1 MTSFVGPLF
10 TSAACF
16 AKVRRMTLPAVPT
29 VSLDDI
35 RSSDAS
41 RRARAAEALKLGF
54 GTFGLVYVA
63 DHGLTAAE
71 QDRFYDSFHRLTKKP
86 ESEKQTWARADLWYQ
101 RGWTPPNTE
110 KAVAAGGQP
119 DFKECW
125 FNAPM
130 DYDEAAARLHPELYA
145 PNVWPEGD
153 DEFRAVYTQV
163 GKLLHMVG
171 ETLLVG
177 VAQSYGLE
185 AQTLVGLVQGAP
197 HVFRAIRYLP
207 LTAEQA
213 DARILW
219 GEEHTDFN
227 LLTILPG
234 GRFLDSDERPCAKP
248 DEASGLFLRT
258 RATAENPNGTL
269 VPGVAPPGCMVA
281 QVGQQLEILTG
292 GTLVATPHVITAPKI
307 SGYSRLSSAHF
318 VHLHTDVVLAP
329 IVPFRTPASV
339 AAYRPPVLAS
349 TYDLKT
355 LVDIG
360 LAPRE
365 ALDALGYRH
374 YDRLASAHENERND

>member
-1 MTSFVGPLF
+1 
-10 TSAACF
+10 
-16 AKVRRMTLPAVPT
+16 MTLPAVPT
-29 VSLDDI
+29 VSLTDI
-35 RSSDAS
+35 RSEDPA
-41 RRARAAEALKLGF
+41 RRDRAAEALKVGF

-63 DHGLTAAE
+63 DHGLTPAE
-71 QDRFYDSFHRLTKKP
+71 QDRFYDAFLRLTQRP
-86 ESEKQTWARADLWYQ
+86 ESEKQKYARADLWYQ

-110 KAVAAGGQP
+110 KAVAAEGQP

-125 FNAPM
+125 FAAPM
-130 DYDEAAARLHPELYA
+130 AYDEAATKVHPELYA

-153 DEFRAVYTQV
+153 DAFREVYMQM
-163 GKLLHMVG
+163 GRLLHGVG
-171 ETLLVG
+171 ETLLQG

-185 AQTLVGLVQGAP
+185 RDALVKLVQGAP
-197 HVFRAIRYLP
+197 HVFRALRYLP
-207 LTAEQA
+207 LNEAQA
-213 DARILW
+213 SAGVLW

-234 GRFLDSDERPCAKP
+234 GRFLDPQGKACPKP

-258 RATAENPNGTL
+258 RPSAEHPNGQL

-292 GTLVATPHVITAPKI
+292 GTLIATPHVITAPKVPD
-307 SGYSRLSSAHF
+307 YSRLSSAHF
-318 VHLHTDVVLAP
+318 VHVHTDVVLQP
-329 IVPFRTPASV
+329 MGPFRSEATLE
-339 AAYRPPVLAS
+339 AYRPPVLAS

-365 ALDALGYRH
+365 ALDALGYRN
-374 YDRLASAHENERND
+374 YDRLASAHAVERKG

>member
-1 MTSFVGPLF
+1 
-10 TSAACF
+10 
-16 AKVRRMTLPAVPT
+16 MTLPSVPT

-35 RSSDAS
+35 RSSDPA
-41 RRARAAEALKLGF
+41 RRARAAEALKVGF
-54 GTFGLVYVA
+54 GTFGLVYVS
-63 DHGLTAAE
+63 DHGLTPAE

-86 ESEKQTWARADLWYQ
+86 ESEKQKWARADLWYQ

-110 KAVAAGGQP
+110 KAVAAEGQP

-130 DYDEAAARLHPELYA
+130 AYDEAATKVHPELYA

-153 DEFRAVYTQV
+153 DEFREVYTKM
-163 GKLLHMVG
+163 GKLLHLVG

-177 VAQSYGLE
+177 VAQAYGLGE
-185 AQTLVGLVQGAP
+185 QSLVDLVQGAP
-197 HVFRAIRYLP
+197 HVFRALRYLP
-207 LTAEQA
+207 LNEAQA
-213 DARILW
+213 TARILW

-234 GRFLDSDERPCAKP
+234 GRFLDLQEKPCAKP
-248 DEASGLFLRT
+248 DDASGLFLRT
-258 RATAENPNGTL
+258 RPSAEHPNGQL

-292 GTLVATPHVITAPKI
+292 GTLIATPHVITAPKVP
-307 SGYSRLSSAHF
+307 GYSRLSSAHF
-318 VHLHTDVVLAP
+318 VHLHTDVVLQP
-329 IVPFRTPASV
+329 IAPFRTPETI
-339 AAYRPPVLAS
+339 AAYRPPVLTS

-365 ALDALGYRH
+365 ALDALGYRN
-374 YDRLASAHENERND
+374 YDRLASAHAVERKA